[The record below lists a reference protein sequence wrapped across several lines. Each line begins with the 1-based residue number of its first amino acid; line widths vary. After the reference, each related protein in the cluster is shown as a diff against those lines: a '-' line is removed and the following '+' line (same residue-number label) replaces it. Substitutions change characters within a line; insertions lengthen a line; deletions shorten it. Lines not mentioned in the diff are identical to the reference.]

1 MAFKKSNEAF
11 WWSLFSAGGVASAMF
26 IPAFLV
32 VVGVVLPNQYLDD
45 PRASYMHLF
54 DLVTWWPVRLL
65 LLGVIGSSFFHAGH
79 RIRHVMIDLGWRHH
93 TAPLSLLC
101 YGGALAGAVTTAWII
116 LTLPALPQ

>member
-1 MAFKKSNEAF
+1 MTFKKSNEAF

-26 IPAFLV
+26 IPAFLI

-45 PRASYMHLF
+45 PRASYEHLF
-54 DLVTWWPVRLL
+54 GLVTWWPVRLL

-101 YGGALAGAVTTAWII
+101 YGGALAGAATTAWII
-116 LTLPALPQ
+116 LTLPDVPQ

>member
-1 MAFKKSNEAF
+1 MTFKKSNEAF

-26 IPAFLV
+26 MPALVV

-45 PRASYMHLF
+45 PRASYEHLF
-54 DLVTWWPVRLL
+54 GLVTWWPVRLL

-93 TAPLSLLC
+93 TAPLSLVC
-101 YGGALAGAVTTAWII
+101 YGGALAGAATAAWLI
-116 LTLPALPQ
+116 LTLPAVPQ

>member
-1 MAFKKSNEAF
+1 MTFKKSNEAF

-45 PRASYMHLF
+45 PRASYEHLF
-54 DLVTWWPVRLL
+54 GLVTWWPVRIL
-65 LLGVIGSSFFHAGH
+65 LLGVIGTSFFHAGH

-93 TAPLSLLC
+93 TAPLSLVC
-101 YGGALAGAVTTAWII
+101 YGGALAGAATAAWII
-116 LTLPALPQ
+116 LTLPAVPQ

>member
-1 MAFKKSNEAF
+1 MTFKKSNEAF

-26 IPAFLV
+26 MPALVV
-32 VVGVVLPNQYLDD
+32 VVGVVLPNQYVDD
-45 PRASYMHLF
+45 PRASYEHLF
-54 DLVTWWPVRLL
+54 GLVTWWPVRLL

-101 YGGALAGAVTTAWII
+101 YGGALAGAATAAWII
-116 LTLPALPQ
+116 LTLPAVPQ

>member
-1 MAFKKSNEAF
+1 MTFKKSNEAF

-26 IPAFLV
+26 IPAFLI
-32 VVGVVLPNQYLDD
+32 VVGVILPNQYLDD
-45 PRASYMHLF
+45 PRASYEHLF
-54 DLVTWWPVRLL
+54 ELVTWWPVRLL

-101 YGGALAGAVTTAWII
+101 YGGAVAGAATAAWLI
-116 LTLPALPQ
+116 LTLPAVPQ

>member
-26 IPAFLV
+26 MPAIFV
-32 VVGVVLPNQYLDD
+32 VVGVVLPSQYLDD
-45 PRASYMHLF
+45 PRASYERLF
-54 DLVTWWPVRLL
+54 GLVTWWPVRLL

-79 RIRHVMIDLGWRHH
+79 RIRHVMVDLGWRHH
-93 TAPLSLLC
+93 TAPLSLVC

>member
-26 IPAFLV
+26 MPAFLV
-32 VVGVVLPNQYLDD
+32 VVGVVLPSQYFDD
-45 PRASYMHLF
+45 PRASYEHLLG
-54 DLVTWWPVRLL
+54 LVTWWPVRLL

-101 YGGALAGAVTTAWII
+101 YGGALAGAATAAWII
-116 LTLPALPQ
+116 LTLPAVPQ

>member
-1 MAFKKSNEAF
+1 MTFKKSNEAF

-26 IPAFLV
+26 IPAFLI

-93 TAPLSLLC
+93 TAPLSLVC
-101 YGGALAGAVTTAWII
+101 YGGALAGAATAGWLI
-116 LTLPALPQ
+116 LTLPAVPQ

>member
-1 MAFKKSNEAF
+1 MTFKKSNEAF

-45 PRASYMHLF
+45 PRASYENLF
-54 DLVTWWPVRLL
+54 GLVTWWPVRLL

-79 RIRHVMIDLGWRHH
+79 RIRHVMIDLGWRHQ
-93 TAPLSLLC
+93 TAPLSLVC
-101 YGGALAGAVTTAWII
+101 YGGALAGAATAAWII
-116 LTLPALPQ
+116 LTLPAVHH

>member
-1 MAFKKSNEAF
+1 MTFKKSNEAF

-54 DLVTWWPVRLL
+54 GLVTWWPVRLL

-101 YGGALAGAVTTAWII
+101 YGGASAGAATAAWLI
-116 LTLPALPQ
+116 LTLPAVPQ

>member
-1 MAFKKSNEAF
+1 MTFKKSNEAF

-45 PRASYMHLF
+45 PRASYEHLF
-54 DLVTWWPVRLL
+54 GLVTWWPVRIL
-65 LLGVIGSSFFHAGH
+65 LLGVIGTSFFHAGH

-93 TAPLSLLC
+93 TAPLSLVC
-101 YGGALAGAVTTAWII
+101 YGGALAGAATAAWII
-116 LTLPALPQ
+116 LTLPSVHQ

>member
-1 MAFKKSNEAF
+1 MTFKKSNEAF

-26 IPAFLV
+26 IPAFLI

-101 YGGALAGAVTTAWII
+101 YGGALGGAATTAWII
-116 LTLPALPQ
+116 LTLPDVPQ

>member
-1 MAFKKSNEAF
+1 MTFKKSNEAF

-26 IPAFLV
+26 IPAFLI

-101 YGGALAGAVTTAWII
+101 YGGALAGAATTAWII
-116 LTLPALPQ
+116 LTLPDVPQ

>member
-1 MAFKKSNEAF
+1 MTFKKSNEAF

-26 IPAFLV
+26 IPAFLI

-93 TAPLSLLC
+93 TAPLSLVC
-101 YGGALAGAVTTAWII
+101 YGGALAGAATAAWII
-116 LTLPALPQ
+116 LTLPTVPQ

>member
-1 MAFKKSNEAF
+1 MTFKKSNGAF

-45 PRASYMHLF
+45 PRASYEHLF
-54 DLVTWWPVRLL
+54 GLVTWWPVRLL

-101 YGGALAGAVTTAWII
+101 YGGALAGAATTAWII
-116 LTLPALPQ
+116 LTLPDVPQ